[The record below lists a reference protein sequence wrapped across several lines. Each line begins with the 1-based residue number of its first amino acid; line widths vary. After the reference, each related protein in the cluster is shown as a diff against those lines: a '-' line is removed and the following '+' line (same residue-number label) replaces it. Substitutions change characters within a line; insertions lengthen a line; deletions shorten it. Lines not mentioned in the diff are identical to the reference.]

1 MKKFLCQILSLL
13 IIGCSSLTFISCGS
27 SSTEAGK
34 NDSTQN
40 NIIEPINISLSVNNL
55 ELTKGETYQLYATIS
70 PSTADQT
77 VIYSSANESCAT
89 VTSQGLITALN
100 QGNTVIRA
108 ETVNGLIATC
118 NIEVSIA
125 VGEVSGCMMYQ
136 NGATSSSPTYADQG
150 ATLQLIP
157 TNIKSFPKDYTPVS
171 SNNYEEYGI
180 YTTTT
185 DLSGNYKFSNIPIG
199 EYRLIIISEKADW
212 HSKAVLEHLE
222 DFDGYIEKIF
232 GEYIG
237 SYVKKSEKK
246 ASFKVWFSSDYA
258 TYSIITVKEN
268 SITTKSLTYTNWSA
282 IL

>member
-13 IIGCSSLTFISCGS
+13 IIGCSSLTLISCGS
-27 SSTEAGK
+27 SSTEASK
-34 NDSTQN
+34 N

-89 VTSQGLITALN
+89 VTSQGLITALD

-108 ETVNGLIATC
+108 ETVNGLVSTC

-125 VGEVSGCMMYQ
+125 VGEVSGCMMYR
-136 NGATSSSPTYADQG
+136 NGATNSSPTYADQG

-157 TNIKSFPKDYTPVS
+157 TNIKSFPNDYSPLS

-199 EYRLIIISEKADW
+199 EYRLIIISKKADW
-212 HSKAVLEHLE
+212 HSKAILEHFD

-246 ASFKVWFSSDYA
+246 DSFKVWFSSDYA

-268 SITTKSLTYTNWSA
+268 RISK
-282 IL
+282 